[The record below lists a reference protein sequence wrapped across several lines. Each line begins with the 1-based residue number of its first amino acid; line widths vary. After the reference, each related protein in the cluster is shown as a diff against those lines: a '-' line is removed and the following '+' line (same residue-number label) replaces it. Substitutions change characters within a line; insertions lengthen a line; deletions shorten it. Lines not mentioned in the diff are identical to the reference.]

1 MWNEAVSTSAKF
13 IFQWWGEFLKEI
25 SNEYGS
31 EKAIELFLRA
41 WAQRGIDFAERM
53 KNSPE
58 MNLKAIAKRH
68 VSNFIRRGFEVQA
81 EVTPS
86 TIRYTTKRC
95 PWYEGFTV
103 IGIPHTTVQA
113 ICEGIQNIMD
123 ERLRERFHSAAGYT
137 LKFRTSDDDMCV
149 EEVTLKP

>member
-1 MWNEAVSTSAKF
+1 
-13 IFQWWGEFLKEI
+13 
-25 SNEYGS
+25 
-31 EKAIELFLRA
+31 
-41 WAQRGIDFAERM
+41 M